1 MATNRSVRRTRR
13 RGLQLLA
20 LALLVLLTTVRPAL
34 SRDASTAFI
43 VVDGRRLFR
52 VEAASDYSAE
62 TRVEGINQALAD
74 LVRSERPPRIRVEER
89 NNLPVISVDGQTL
102 LTVTARDTPEWRTQQ
117 EQAEDWR
124 RRLEAA
130 VAEGRRERRPEVVR
144 GRVARA
150 GAALAAALLLQW
162 GLAAARRRLPREQG
176 RWMLVRLSLW
186 VLQGGIWLAAAVVA
200 AEGFPVSRVWTR
212 NLLNAVGDSLTAP
225 FLPLGERSYSLL
237 DAIILISLFVAL
249 FRLVGLLQAVLRGR
263 VLRHTGISLGAQ
275 EAIVFLLR
283 YGLLVLGSLVLLQL
297 WGLDLSSLTLFAGV
311 LGVGVGLGLQGI
323 TKNFVSGL
331 VIMFERPIQVGDFVE
346 IGDLEGTVKQ
356 VNLRSTEVV
365 TLDAISIIV
374 PNSEFLESR
383 VVNWSHGNPISRL
396 RLPVGVAYGSEPQA
410 VRTALVG
417 AAGDHPDV
425 LKQPPPRVFFIGF
438 GDSSLDFQLLV
449 WISQPL
455 RQYDIRSDLNFR
467 IEAALRRHG
476 ITIPFPQ
483 RDLHLRDGALPIELP
498 QELSEALRAWIGRG
512 GEGSTPPESIP

>member
-1 MATNRSVRRTRR
+1 V
-13 RGLQLLA
+13 LLLLA
-20 LALLVLLTTVRPAL
+20 LLALLTTALPAL
-34 SRDASTAFI
+34 SRDASTAYI
-43 VVDGRRLFR
+43 TVDGRRLFR
-52 VEAASDYSAE
+52 VEAASEYSAE
-62 TRVEGINQALAD
+62 TRVEGINRALAD
-74 LVRSERPPRIRVEER
+74 LVRSDRPARIEVEQR

-144 GRVARA
+144 GRLVQAA
-150 GAALAAALLLQW
+150 AALAAALLLQW
-162 GLAAARRRLPREQG
+162 GLTAARRRLPRQRR
-176 RWMLVRLSLW
+176 RWALVRLSLW
-186 VLQGGIWLAAAVVA
+186 ALQGGIWLAAAMVA
-200 AEGFPVSRVWTR
+200 ADGFPASRVWSR

-225 FLPLGERSYSLL
+225 VLPLGERSYSLL

-249 FRLVGLLQAVLRGR
+249 FRLVGVLQAVLRGR

-283 YGLLVLGSLVLLQL
+283 YGLLLLGSLVLLQL

-383 VVNWSHGNPISRL
+383 VVNWSHGSPISRL
-396 RLPVGVAYGSEPQA
+396 RVPVGVAYGSDPQA
-410 VRTALVG
+410 VRSALVE
-417 AAGDHPDV
+417 ACEDHPDV
-425 LKQPPPRVFFIGF
+425 LKQPPPRVFFTGF
-438 GDSSLDFQLLV
+438 GDSSLDFQLLA
-449 WISQPL
+449 WISQPM

-483 RDLHLRDGALPIELP
+483 RDLHLRGGALPIELP
-498 QELSEALRAWIGRG
+498 QELSEALRRWIGHGG
-512 GEGSTPPESIP
+512 GESAPPKPIP

>member
-1 MATNRSVRRTRR
+1 MRGRRWRR
-13 RGLQLLA
+13 LGLVV
-20 LALLVLLTTVRPAL
+20 LALLVVLTAGLPAW

-43 VVDGRRLFR
+43 TVDGRRIFR

-62 TRVEGINQALAD
+62 ARVEGINRALTE
-74 LVRSERPPRIRVEER
+74 LVRSGRPARIEVDRR

-102 LTVTARDTPEWRTQQ
+102 LTVTARDTPEWRTRQ

-130 VAEGRRERRPEVVR
+130 VTEGRRERQPEMVR
-144 GRVARA
+144 RRLAW
-150 GAALAAALLLQW
+150 AAAVLLVAMLLQW
-162 GLAAARRRLPREQG
+162 GLLAARRRLPRERR
-176 RWMLVRLSLW
+176 RWALVRLGLGVLQVSLW
-186 VLQGGIWLAAAVVA
+186 LTAAGFV
-200 AEGFPVSRVWTR
+200 AEGFPASRVWIR

-249 FRLVGLLQAVLRGR
+249 FRVVGLLQGVLRGR

-283 YGLLVLGSLVLLQL
+283 YGLLLLGSLVLLQL

-346 IGDLEGTVKQ
+346 IGDLQGSVKQ

-396 RLPVGVAYGSEPQA
+396 RLPVGVAYGSEPEA
-410 VRTALVG
+410 VRAALVG

-467 IEAALRRHG
+467 IEAALRRLG

-498 QELSEALRAWIGRG
+498 QELTEALRAWIGHGG
-512 GEGSTPPESIP
+512 GESAPPESIP